1 MTAPLIIESS
11 PNIDLLHTLAIEVDD
26 GGQIWLIDRCDDC
39 VQRETVTIY
48 FPADKAELIAAAIMR
63 AAKEAG
69 R

>member
-11 PNIDLLHTLAIEVDD
+11 PNIDLLHTLEIEVDD

-39 VQRETVTIY
+39 VQRETETIY